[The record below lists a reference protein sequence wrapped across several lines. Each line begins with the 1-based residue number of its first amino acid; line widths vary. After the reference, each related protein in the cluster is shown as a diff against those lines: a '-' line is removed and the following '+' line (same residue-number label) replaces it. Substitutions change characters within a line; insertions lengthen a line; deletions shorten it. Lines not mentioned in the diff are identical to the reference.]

1 MSYEAAVTAPVGK
14 PPPGLI
20 RLERRLGLP
29 VPVAWRPWVADD
41 ILSDEWGGRRIRRV
55 RWVRSHRGR
64 LLLAI
69 LCFEAVLAA
78 ALVVVS
84 ESWVFIGT
92 FTVAPVLFAGRNF
105 LGEAPG
111 ADELIGHARIQSLQ
125 WHGLRPDGSLDPE
138 PNRLWTL
145 AALPPGS
152 ITVLAVVEIAVG
164 VAIGALVLG
173 LLALAVTRA

>member
-1 MSYEAAVTAPVGK
+1 M
-14 PPPGLI
+14 
-20 RLERRLGLP
+20 
-29 VPVAWRPWVADD
+29 
-41 ILSDEWGGRRIRRV
+41 RRV
-55 RWVRSHRGR
+55 CWVRSHRGR

-92 FTVAPVLFAGRNF
+92 FTVAPVLFAGRNW
-105 LGEAPG
+105 LGQRPG
-111 ADELIGHARIQSLQ
+111 ANELTALLRIQSLRWQ
-125 WHGLRPDGSLDPE
+125 GLRPDGSLDPE
-138 PNRLWTL
+138 PDRLTTL
-145 AALPPGS
+145 AALPPGA
-152 ITVLAVVEIAVG
+152 IAVLALVEIAVG